1 MAFLASPMGR
11 YLIIGLAAL
20 AALSG
25 ALWYIRDS
33 ESTKVKLEVLQEEQ
47 KTEERTRDGVKS
59 TPTDP
64 DVILDGLRDRQSN

>member
-1 MAFLASPMGR
+1 MAFLLSPKGR